1 MAFQKVDPSGRI
13 LNKAGDFLSSNVH
26 TIDVVDVKD
35 GVTIECGIFAKLDT
49 GEQDV
54 AGASTDIFGVNV
66 LGTTRYG
73 QTCEDDARINNPE
86 LLTRGDA
93 FVILDASITS
103 YPVYGDG
110 ADIGADGK
118 VNAVTSGAKGGING
132 YFIGIDGET
141 TANGELVACFRLL

>member
-1 MAFQKVDPSGRI
+1 MAFQKIDPSGRI

-26 TIDVVDVKD
+26 TIDVVNVKD
-35 GVTIECGIFAKLDT
+35 GVTIEAGLFAKLDT
-49 GEQDV
+49 GEQDI
-54 AGASTDIFGVNV
+54 AGASNEVFGINV

-93 FVILDASITS
+93 FVILDASITT

-110 ADIGADGK
+110 ADVGADGK

-132 YFIGIDGET
+132 YFIGIAGEST
-141 TANGELVACFRLL
+141 ENGELVACFRLL

>member
-1 MAFQKVDPSGRI
+1 MAFGKVDPSGRI

-26 TIDVVDVKD
+26 TIDVIDIKD
-35 GVTIECGIFAKLDT
+35 GVEIECGIFAKLD
-49 GEQDV
+49 GGKQDI
-54 AGASTDIFGVNV
+54 AGASNEVFGINV
-66 LGTTRYG
+66 FGTTRYG

-93 FVILDASITS
+93 FVILDASITTQ
-103 YPVYGDG
+103 PNYGDG

-132 YFIGIDGET
+132 YFIGIDGEST
-141 TANGELVACFRLL
+141 VNGELVACFRLL